1 MGTPE
6 QVPKSNAPGA
16 PFPPSKQPETPSQ
29 ADQLLFSQ
37 RDSLRRMISMRLDPA
52 IAPRE
57 DASDIVQ
64 NVMIEA
70 HKRMG
75 DYLKNPVMPF
85 PLWLRHIA
93 MDHII
98 EAHRRHRGA
107 QRRSL
112 DREQPLRPTKAHDE
126 SSAEFEGPFVDRGL
140 TPASAAIKSEIRTTL
155 EDAMDLM
162 APDDRS
168 ILQLRHKDLL
178 SNQEAARL
186 LGLTE
191 AAASMRYL
199 RAIRRLKEILL
210 SAGEPPTGLG

>member
-1 MGTPE
+1 MTDNEKKSAGSEGNEPRK
-6 QVPKSNAPGA
+6 VPSLDD
-16 PFPPSKQPETPSQ
+16 SPSQ
-29 ADQLLFSQ
+29 ADAILFAQ

-70 HKRMG
+70 HRRLG

-85 PLWLRHIA
+85 HLWLRHIA
-93 MDHII
+93 LDHII

-112 DREQPLRPTKAHDE
+112 DREQPLQGTKSPND
-126 SSAEFEGPFVDRGL
+126 SSGDMVIPIADKGM
-140 TPASAAIKSEIRTTL
+140 TPASAAIKAEIRTTL
-155 EDAMDLM
+155 EDAMELL

-168 ILQLRHKDLL
+168 VLQLRHKDMLT
-178 SNQEAARL
+178 NQEAARL

-199 RAIRRLKEILL
+199 RAIRRLKEILVGPE
-210 SAGEPPTGLG
+210 SQPSPE

>member
-1 MGTPE
+1 MAGNQTNHDGPKASE
-6 QVPKSNAPGA
+6 PKTVPTTDDS
-16 PFPPSKQPETPSQ
+16 PSQ
-29 ADQLLFSQ
+29 ADAILFAQ

-64 NVMIEA
+64 NVMLEA
-70 HKRMG
+70 HRRLG

-85 PLWLRHIA
+85 HLWLRHIA

-112 DREQPLRPTKAHDE
+112 DREQSLQAPRAHDD
-126 SSAEFEGPFVDRGL
+126 SSGDGQIPLADKGL
-140 TPASAAIKSEIRTTL
+140 TPASAAIKAEIRTTL
-155 EDAMDLM
+155 EDAMELM

-178 SNQEAARL
+178 TNQEAARL
-186 LGLTE
+186 LGLSE

-199 RAIRRLKEILL
+199 RSIRRLKELL
-210 SAGEPPTGLG
+210 LGGDETPAAE